1 MNPRTFLVHGL
12 LAGLV
17 AAVAA
22 FVVAY
27 TVGEPQIDAA
37 IDLEEAA
44 SATAD
49 HDHADHDHGDE
60 AGAGGHTHAHGDGG
74 TSVSR
79 ANQSTF
85 GLATAILAL
94 SLAYGGVLGL
104 VAAFAA
110 GRLGRL
116 SAAGSTAV
124 VSLVA
129 FVAYALVPFL
139 KYPAT
144 PPAVGD
150 GDTIGERTALYFG
163 FVLVSVV
170 VAVAAVVLAVTL
182 VPRLGGYAAVVA
194 GTAAYIAAM
203 VVAGHLFATVNEVG
217 DFPAD
222 VLWFFR
228 RDALL
233 TVATTWGVLGV
244 VLTGLVRRAQNQQAV
259 AAARREAAL
268 AL

>member
-1 MNPRTFLVHGL
+1 MTPRTFLVNGL

-17 AAVAA
+17 AAIAA

-27 TVGEPQIDAA
+27 TVGEPQIDTA
-37 IDLEEAA
+37 IGLEEAA
-44 SATAD
+44 SATAGD
-49 HDHADHDHGDE
+49 GHSHDHAEGDEAAHTHSHGDE
-60 AGAGGHTHAHGDGG
+60 G

-79 ANQSTF
+79 EHQATF

-104 VAAFAA
+104 IAAFAT

-116 SAAGSTAV
+116 TAAGSTAV

-144 PPAVGD
+144 PPAVGS

-170 VAVAAVVLAVTL
+170 VAAAAVVLAVKL
-182 VPRLGGYAAVVA
+182 LPRLGGYGAIVSGA
-194 GTAAYIAAM
+194 AAYIAVM
-203 VVAGHLFATVNEVG
+203 LVAGGLFSTVNEVG

-228 RDALL
+228 RDSLL

-244 VLTGLVRRAQNQQAV
+244 VLTGLVLRSQNQ
-259 AAARREAAL
+259 AAAAASKREAAL